1 MSYLLLQVVRLP
13 DHVPSALHE
22 RNGDP
27 AIRYPVSQANEA
39 WEPNKY
45 PHEREVIDP
54 LFGGWR
60 PGQDFPV
67 DKIYFPLIKSSCLRV
82 LRISRQRLFWH
93 IAHILPQDTLW

>member
-22 RNGDP
+22 RNGAP

-67 DKIYFPLIKSSCLRV
+67 DKIYFPLIKCFSNKSVQGFFSLKLQHFSTSLV
-82 LRISRQRLFWH
+82 PWSES
-93 IAHILPQDTLW
+93 